1 MPNLFAGVN
10 LALQSLLSQQAA
22 VEVIEHNVANVNTPG
37 YRRQEVVLKAGPAVS
52 SQGAAYNIGIGQMG
66 TGVSV
71 EKIRRYSLDFFDA
84 RYRQEIQGSKQW
96 EVQSNILQQ
105 LEAGFAETSTDGIL
119 AQTG

>member
-37 YRRQEVVLKAGPAVS
+37 YRRQEVVLKAGPAVA
-52 SQGAAYNIGIGQMG
+52 SQGAAYSIGIGQMG

-71 EKIRRYSLDFFDA
+71 ETYPPVF
-84 RYRQEIQGSKQW
+84 
-96 EVQSNILQQ
+96 
-105 LEAGFAETSTDGIL
+105 T
-119 AQTG
+119 